1 MSKRLSIG
9 LPTLSYR
16 GEKMS
21 DINLIISATDNASG
35 PLGNIN
41 KSLNSVQ
48 NNANNTGGSFGG
60 MGGKM
65 KAALGVAGAAFA
77 AFKGIAVINDKISD
91 MDELAKRAR
100 AVGSAS
106 QEGFAQ
112 FQVASQFLAEGGL
125 SAAEADRAFNNLQL
139 RMAQGAAGSKA
150 YAGIFEKL
158 GDSVKDANGDL
169 LEAPGLF
176 EAVGQA
182 VQDGTLSLDE
192 ASKVLGQRVGPKIVG
207 MFEDLAAKGID
218 TKDALADV
226 AANTNI
232 VPLEAAT
239 QAEAFGDTIERM
251 KQVLGKLMTDAIVPL
266 MPILVDLAEN
276 VLAALPPIVEKV
288 QKVFKALQPVFDLI
302 GAVLTNIVFPIIG
315 KIADGFIL
323 LLEAVGPLYEAALP
337 ALEKAMVVVSD
348 IISTVVDKVMGF
360 IDTLTGFKDKITEIT
375 GGVTEKM
382 SGMADKVSTNMKS
395 MSDGAINK
403 AKEMGEGILKW
414 MSWTKNEAVDN
425 SIIPDMVDAILRE
438 FDRQTEGAIL
448 KTEEMG
454 KGVLAKFRELGYQL
468 SGEAATLFGDA
479 LTLFDEET
487 LTDIEFGAKAFADF
501 YKEQE
506 KGATSL
512 RRNGQLLKTMDILF
526 ESGKMS
532 IDEYTKA
539 YESFG
544 IQQTTMTSQSLN
556 SVKQISEGFGQMS
569 SSIASSMTDVIM
581 GTKSGFDALGDI
593 VKQTVRM
600 IVNTLVQNFI
610 VSPLIRNIQG
620 MLMGGMG
627 GGGGIGSLLGL
638 GGSMIPGFGLLAGAG
653 MLLGGLFAD
662 GGNTAKAG
670 SKPILVGER
679 GPEIFMPGKAGTV
692 VPNDELNSVG
702 GQGDLNVSF
711 TINAIDTRTGVE
723 FLLQNKRVIT
733 GVIQEAYQRRGTS
746 GPLG

>member
-65 KAALGVAGAAFA
+65 KAALGIAGAAFA
-77 AFKGIAVINDKISD
+77 AFKGIAVINDKIAD

-139 RMAQGAAGSKA
+139 RMAQGAAGSTA

-288 QKVFKALQPVFDLI
+288 QKVFNALKPVFDLL
-302 GAVLTNIVFPIIG
+302 GAVLTNVVFPIIG

-382 SGMADKVSTNMKS
+382 SGMADKVGSNMKA

-403 AKEMGEGILKW
+403 AKEMGEGVLKW

-438 FDRQTEGAIL
+438 FDRQTEGAVL
-448 KTEEMG
+448 RTKAMG
-454 KGVLAKFRELGYQL
+454 EGVLAAMTQLGIDL
-468 SGEAATLFGDA
+468 PAALKGA
-479 LTLFDEET
+479 LDGGLDIFSDEN
-487 LTDIEFGAKAFADF
+487 LTDLEMFTKAMDSFGESQKKAASR
-501 YKEQE
+501 
-506 KGATSL
+506 T
-512 RRNGQLLKTMDILF
+512 RTNGIALGVMDGLFKTGIPTI
-526 ESGKMS
+526 K
-532 IDEYTKA
+532 EYTDMFTHLGLEQDSVTAK
-539 YESFG
+539 
-544 IQQTTMTSQSLN
+544 SLM
-556 SVKQISEGFGQMS
+556 SVKQISDGFGQMS

-581 GTKSGFDALGDI
+581 GTKNGFDALGDI

-620 MLMGGMG
+620 MLMGGT

-702 GQGDLNVSF
+702 GQGDVNVSF
-711 TINAIDTRTGVE
+711 TINAIDTKTGVE